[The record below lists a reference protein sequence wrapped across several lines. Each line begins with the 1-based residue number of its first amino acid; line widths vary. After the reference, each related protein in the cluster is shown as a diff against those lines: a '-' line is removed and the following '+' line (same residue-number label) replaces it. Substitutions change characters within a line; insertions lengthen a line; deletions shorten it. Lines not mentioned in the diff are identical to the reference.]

1 MDGLD
6 LVPDWSILEAFSALA
21 VRQGLLTVHEVQQQV
36 ALKYQR
42 QDLPVLQVIT
52 SNVSDNRVDN
62 MYTWQRCAMTMMY
75 DWLVVVLS
83 MKDVLK
89 CATMKLGEQFVMMD
103 LTLVMRLL
111 SVDSWDTLV
120 EVSYS

>member
-1 MDGLD
+1 
-6 LVPDWSILEAFSALA
+6 
-21 VRQGLLTVHEVQQQV
+21 
-36 ALKYQR
+36 
-42 QDLPVLQVIT
+42 
-52 SNVSDNRVDN
+52 
-62 MYTWQRCAMTMMY
+62 MTMMY

-89 CATMKLGEQFVMMD
+89 CATMKHGEQFVMMD
-103 LTLVMRLL
+103 LTLVMQLL